1 MLPSMWRAELLH
13 PLTTHFPIALL
24 TVGSIFYILS
34 VFIKTQYF
42 QSLRKFSFLLI
53 IIGTITAWVSIIT
66 GSLAEDVVS
75 PMLCDPQ
82 IRLDHEDYSYYVA
95 YLFTVFCISQTLSY
109 ILSLKY
115 KSYFVAFNVF
125 LILGGT
131 ASLTYT
137 SHLGA
142 TLTYQ
147 QAAGVYN
154 PGPECKGF
162 E

>member
-1 MLPSMWRAELLH
+1 VASWA
-13 PLTTHFPIALL
+13 
-24 TVGSIFYILS
+24 S
-34 VFIKTQYF
+34 VFTG
-42 QSLRKFSFLLI
+42 LL
-53 IIGTITAWVSIIT
+53 AD
-66 GSLAEDVVS
+66 DVVS

-82 IRLDHEDYSYYVA
+82 VRLNHEDYSYYVA
-95 YLFTVFCISQTLSY
+95 YLFTAFSISHLLSQ
-109 ILSLKY
+109 ILSHKY
-115 KSYFVAFNVF
+115 TTYFIAFNV
-125 LILGGT
+125 LIVTGGT
-131 ASLTYT
+131 AALIYT